1 MKTIIL
7 SILTL
12 VISATWCNAQVN
24 NDDPRETVMVGLK
37 AGINVANVYS
47 TRGDNFQTS
56 SRIGFAGGGFIV
68 IPIIALIGIQPEVL
82 FSQKGYNGN
91 GSILGSSYNV
101 THTTNFLD
109 VPIFLAIKP
118 SSMFTILVGPQY
130 SYLLSQKDVFTSG
143 SLTHTQEQTFN
154 NDNARKNILCFVAGF
169 DLNFQHCVFGAR
181 VGWDVQD
188 NKGDGSSSDPQY
200 KNEWIQATLGVR
212 L

>member
-12 VISATWCNAQVN
+12 TISTTWCNAQN
-24 NDDPRETVMVGLK
+24 NAPDQRETVMIGLK
-37 AGINVANVYS
+37 AGINDANVYS
-47 TRGDNFQTS
+47 TRGDNFQAT

-68 IPIIALIGIQPEVL
+68 IPITHLIGIQPEVL
-82 FSQKGYNGN
+82 YSQKGYNGN

-109 VPIFLAIKP
+109 IPIFLAIKP
-118 SSMFTILVGPQY
+118 SSSFTFLLGPQY

-143 SLTHTQEQTFN
+143 SLTNTQETTFHN
-154 NDNARKNILCFVAGF
+154 SNARKNILCFVAGF
-169 DLNFQHCVFGAR
+169 DVNYQHIVFSAR
-181 VGWDVQD
+181 VGWDVQ
-188 NKGDGSSSDPQY
+188 NNNGDGSSSNPQY
-200 KNEWIQATLGVR
+200 KNEWLQATIGLR